1 MLQLAFSQLD
11 FQLLQVLATCDDDDA
26 NDDAHDESSRLR
38 PNHGPHLLIC
48 DDHDESVCV

>member
-1 MLQLAFSQLD
+1 MLQLALNQLD
-11 FQLLQVLATCDDDDA
+11 FKLLLVLATCDDDDA